1 MGELW
6 YTTSDGKRKRTAK
19 GVAHEYSRFQS
30 SKKAKKDRA
39 ARNKARRQ
47 AIREGRVHRG
57 DGKEIDHKDSNP
69 RNNSR
74 SNLRVVSAHTNRGKK
89 ENSRRRGSRRNRSSW
104 GL

>member
-6 YTTSDGKRKRTAK
+6 VGRKRTAK

-39 ARNKARRQ
+39 SRNKARRE
-47 AIREGRVHRG
+47 ALREGKAHRG
-57 DGKEIDHKDSNP
+57 DDKEVHHVDSNP
-69 RNNSR
+69 RNDSK
-74 SNLRVVSAHTNRGKK
+74 SNLRVVSRSFNRSRK

-104 GL
+104 GV

>member
-6 YTTSDGKRKRTAK
+6 YTDSSGKRKRTAA
-19 GVAHEYSRFQS
+19 GVAHEYSRYQS

-47 AIREGRVHRG
+47 ALKEGKVHRG
-57 DGKEIDHKDSNP
+57 DRLEIDHRDSNP
-69 RNNSR
+69 SHGSK
-74 SNLRVVSAHTNRGKK
+74 SNLRVVSRKFNRSRK
-89 ENSRRRGSRRNRSSW
+89 ENSRRRGSRRRKESW

>member
-6 YTTSDGKRKRTAK
+6 YVDSDGKRKRTAK

-30 SKKAKKDRA
+30 SKKAKRERA
-39 ARNKARRQ
+39 ARNRNRRE
-47 AIREGRVHRG
+47 AEREGRVHKG
-57 DGKEIDHKDSNP
+57 DGKEIDHKDSSASH
-69 RNNSR
+69 NSK
-74 SNLRVVSAHTNRGKK
+74 SNLRVVSRTFNRSRK